1 MSRFSI
7 GVLLESFRLPLYEAL
22 AQSQKV
28 GAQGVQIY
36 VTRGEITPET
46 MTAEKIKELRHALD
60 ANGLAISALCGD
72 LGKPGFQDKSL
83 NAERIEQSKR
93 IMNLAVELGTDV
105 VTTHIGV
112 VPEQECDRYYI
123 LQEACDELARYG
135 EEVGAY
141 FAIET
146 GPEPSHV
153 LKKFLDSLSARNLCV
168 NLDPANLAMVIGED
182 AVTAVH
188 NLKDYIVHT
197 HAKDGVMLK
206 KTNPIN
212 IYGSDVEVEELLD
225 CNDYFK
231 EVPLGQGSVDFDRY
245 LAALE
250 EVGYH
255 GFLTIEREVGEDPSA
270 DISMAVEFLKKKIER

>member
-7 GVLLESFRLPLYEAL
+7 GVLLESFRLPVGEAL
-22 AQSQKV
+22 TQARKV

-36 VTRGEITPET
+36 VTRGEVTPET
-46 MTAEKIKELRHALD
+46 MTADKMKELKSMLD
-60 ANGLAISALCGD
+60 ANGLVVSALCGD
-72 LGKPGFQDKSL
+72 LGKPGFQDKAQ
-83 NAERIEQSKR
+83 NAERILRSKR
-93 IMNLAVELGTDV
+93 IMDLAKELGTNV

-112 VPEQECDRYYI
+112 VPSEPCDRYKI

-146 GPEPSHV
+146 GPEPSAV
-153 LKKFLDSLSARNLCV
+153 LRRFLDSLSARNLCV

-182 AVTAVH
+182 AVEAVH

-212 IYGSDVEVEELLD
+212 IYGSDIEVEELLD

-231 EVPLGQGSVDFDRY
+231 EVPLGQGSVDFERY

-250 EVGYH
+250 EVGYN
-255 GFLTIEREVGEDPSA
+255 GFLTIEREVGDDPHA
-270 DISMAVEFLKKKIER
+270 DISMAVEFLKAKIGG